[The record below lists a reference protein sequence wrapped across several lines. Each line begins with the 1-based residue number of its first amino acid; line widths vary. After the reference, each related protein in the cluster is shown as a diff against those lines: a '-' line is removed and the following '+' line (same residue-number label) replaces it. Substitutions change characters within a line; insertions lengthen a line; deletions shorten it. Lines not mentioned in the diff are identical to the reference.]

1 MNFFETAFDL
11 KLIAEFLVE
20 FYLNIGFN
28 SANSTKSSNNIKRPY
43 FICHATFL
51 MERENLW
58 DNYWNKDKTK
68 K

>member
-51 MERENLW
+51 MERFIRFLLYIQYLIN
-58 DNYWNKDKTK
+58 
-68 K
+68 